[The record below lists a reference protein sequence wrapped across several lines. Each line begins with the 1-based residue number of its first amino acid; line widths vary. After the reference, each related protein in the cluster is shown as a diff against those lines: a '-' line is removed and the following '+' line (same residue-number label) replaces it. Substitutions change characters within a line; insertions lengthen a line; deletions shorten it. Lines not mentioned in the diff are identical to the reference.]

1 MTANMYG
8 AHTASTITVKNHTF
22 LSNDHKYKP
31 DQKTPTP
38 KRSLT
43 SWTSRSR
50 TSGRSVTPR
59 MLSCRVVFLTSYFT
73 AVVLLAGYSAFLI
86 SFLATRET
94 KEFPFT
100 SFRQFLV
107 DGRYQLGMLSDSA
120 FTFYFEV
127 GINHYCVE
135 ITFILHLFTDFPYP
149 FCTFISFPLFSLKA
163 MNFCTFILQMAQFWA

>member
-1 MTANMYG
+1 M
-8 AHTASTITVKNHTF
+8 
-22 LSNDHKYKP
+22 
-31 DQKTPTP
+31 
-38 KRSLT
+38 
-43 SWTSRSR
+43 
-50 TSGRSVTPR
+50 TPR

-100 SFRQFLV
+100 SFKQFLV

-149 FCTFISFPLFSLKA
+149 FCTFISFPLFPFKTIITLSLSFRWHSFEQNLNNITTDNSKI
-163 MNFCTFILQMAQFWA
+163 NTQ